1 MRSLLPLLLA
11 FLAYTV
17 QAQEPAL
24 WNKKFPE
31 KIKWYKQTESGVMV
45 VCSGDAL
52 YGLKPEDG
60 SELWRLPEF
69 DGIREENY
77 DPIEGSPY
85 VAIVDGGMNKK
96 HKILDV
102 TTGQVIARSKELGMY
117 NVTKRIEC
125 KKLGAVLFYGA
136 NDRGKPR
143 LILVDISTGAKRWE
157 QDKLFEKNSE
167 QIVSEAGIVSDGIL
181 LATNRNVYKL
191 SASTGEVL
199 WSSDMKSDLPVVQ
212 APSGF
217 GGVFGS
223 KGATKAATAT
233 SADFFQ
239 FNDSSKIYFWNQD
252 YLTCYNLADG
262 KEVWKRVELSSPINM
277 ILHDARGMLV
287 ATAEKTQKD
296 IEKAGRKGGGLFGK
310 LAASGASKKNRAGLY
325 CFDYAT
331 GAEKWSDEVD
341 LQGDIV
347 AYKMRGTKLIL
358 ATQRDQGTN
367 YITIADLDA
376 GKSVTKK
383 ALKVDGE
390 VTDMQI
396 VPQGVY
402 YRTAKEINIL
412 DIETGDRT
420 WKKGFKVKNCTGI
433 NASEKLGYVYGN
445 GHVYKVDF
453 EKGELIDWIAG
464 VNFKGDEEPTTM
476 EVFPEGL
483 VLSSSQNVMQYRM
496 DGSMTFHAYESA
508 PGRSNAGKILSA
520 FGGMVAAA
528 GAMSSAA
535 YGAQL
540 SYAKGYYGCTSPAL
554 DREIKYNQQM
564 TAAWSNAA
572 AASFASINR
581 RFKASKNAGD
591 FMAVLTNLEN
601 NNKKSSVGISLLDK
615 RTNKPGKKI
624 LMADKDP
631 DYSLDEIDRMV
642 FFKNDSNEI
651 TAYRF

>member
-1 MRSLLPLLLA
+1 MRHLLTLLCVSIGLFA
-11 FLAYTV
+11 

-31 KIKWYKQTESGVMV
+31 KIKWYKQTEAGVMV

-77 DPIEGSPY
+77 DPIEGSPF

-102 TTGQVIARSKELGMY
+102 TTGRVIARSKELGFY

-125 KKLGAVLFYGA
+125 RKLGAILFYGM

-143 LILVDISTGAKRWE
+143 LMLVDIASGEKRWE

-167 QIVSEAGIVSDGIL
+167 QIVSEAGVVADGIL

-191 SASTGEVL
+191 SAATGDVI
-199 WSSDMKSDLPVVQ
+199 WSSDMKSDLPVV
-212 APSGF
+212 AAANPFSG
-217 GGVFGS
+217 

-239 FNDSSKIYFWNQD
+239 YGDSSKIYFWNQD
-252 YLTCYNLADG
+252 YITCYNLADG
-262 KEVWKRVELSSPINM
+262 KETWKRVELSSPINM
-277 ILHDARGMLV
+277 ILHDKRGMLV
-287 ATAEKTQKD
+287 ATAEKNQKD
-296 IEKAGRKGGGLFGK
+296 IEKAGKKGGGLFGK
-310 LAASGASKKNRAGLY
+310 IAASGASKKNRAGLY
-325 CFDYAT
+325 CFDYTT
-331 GAEKWSDEVD
+331 GAEKWTDEVD
-341 LQGDIV
+341 LQGDII
-347 AYKMRGTKLIL
+347 AYKMRSGKLIL

-390 VTDMQI
+390 VTDIQI
-396 VPQGVY
+396 VPQGIY
-402 YRTAKEINIL
+402 YRTANEINIL
-412 DIETGDRT
+412 DVETGDRT
-420 WKKGFKVKNCTGI
+420 WKKGFKVKNCAGT
-433 NASEKLGYVYGN
+433 NVDEKLGYVYGN

-453 EKGELIDWIAG
+453 EKGELIDWISS
-464 VNFKGDEEPTTM
+464 VPFKGDEEPTNLEM
-476 EVFPEGL
+476 FPEGL
-483 VLSSSQNVMQYRM
+483 VLSSSQNVMQFGL
-496 DGSMTFHAYESA
+496 DGKMIFHAYEPA
-508 PGRSNAGKILSA
+508 PGRSTGGKILSA

-535 YGAQL
+535 YSAQL
-540 SYAKGYYGCTSPAL
+540 SYAKGYYGSTSPAL
-554 DREIKYNQQM
+554 DREIKYANNM
-564 TAAWSNAA
+564 TSAWGNAA
-572 AASFASINR
+572 AASFSSINR

-591 FMAVLTNLEN
+591 FMAVLTNLDN
-601 NNKKSSVGISLLDK
+601 SNKKSSVGIVLIDK
-615 RTNKPGKKI
+615 RKNQPGKKV

-631 DYSLDEIDRMV
+631 DYSLDEIDRMI
-642 FFKNDSNEI
+642 FFKNEKDAM

>member
-1 MRSLLPLLLA
+1 MRYVLASFLLFCIGA
-11 FLAYTV
+11 VF
-17 QAQEPAL
+17 AQEQAAL

-31 KIKWYKQTESGVMV
+31 KVKWYRQTESGVLV

-52 YGLKPEDG
+52 YGLKPDDG

-96 HKILDV
+96 HKLLDV

-125 KKLGAVLFYGA
+125 KKLGAVLFYGM

-143 LILVDISTGAKRWE
+143 LILVDIATGTKRWE

-167 QIVSEAGIVSDGIL
+167 QIVSEAGVVADGIL

-191 SASTGEVL
+191 ASATGEVI
-199 WSSDMKSDLPVVQ
+199 WSSDMKSDLPVV
-212 APSGF
+212 AAANPFNG
-217 GGVFGS
+217 

-239 FNDSSKIYFWNQD
+239 FGDSSRIYFWNQD
-252 YLTCYNLADG
+252 YLTCYNLATG
-262 KEVWKRVELSSPINM
+262 QELWKRVDLSSPINM
-277 ILHDARGMLV
+277 ILHDSRGMLV
-287 ATAEKTQKD
+287 ATAEKSQKD
-296 IEKAGRKGGGLFGK
+296 IEKAGRKGGGLLGK
-310 LAASGASKKNRAGLY
+310 IGASSASKKNRAGLY

-331 GAEKWSDEVD
+331 GAERWSDEVD

-347 AYKMRGTKLIL
+347 AYKMRGNKLIL

-367 YITIADLDA
+367 YITIADLDV

-390 VTDMQI
+390 VTDIQI
-396 VPQGVY
+396 VPQGIY

-412 DIETGDRT
+412 DVESGDRT
-420 WKKGFKVKNCTGI
+420 WKKGFKVKNCTGV
-433 NASEKLGYVYGN
+433 NASDKLGYVYGN
-445 GHVYKVDF
+445 GHVYQVDF
-453 EKGELIDWIAG
+453 EKGELIDWISG
-464 VNFKGDEEPTTM
+464 VSFKGDEEPNNM
-476 EVFPEGL
+476 ELFPEGL
-483 VLSSSQNVMQYRM
+483 VLTSSQNVAQYSL
-496 DGSMTFHAYESA
+496 DGKLVFQAYEPA
-508 PGRSNAGKILSA
+508 PGRSGAGKVLSA

-591 FMAVLTNLEN
+591 YLAVLTNLED
-601 NNKKSSVGISLLDK
+601 NNKKSSVGIALLDK
-615 RTNKPGKKI
+615 RGNKPAKKVR
-624 LMADKDP
+624 MADKDP

-642 FFKNDSNEI
+642 FFRNEKDEI